1 MARCQKKLNFTFEH
15 FYPTKLIEMTRFE
28 QLNKL
33 IDSLESDFQKF
44 YESGNKAA
52 GTRVRNGMN
61 EAKKLAQEIR
71 TEVTEIKNSDK

>member
-1 MARCQKKLNFTFEH
+1 MVRNQKNLNFH
-15 FYPTKLIEMTRFE
+15 FLTLNLTKNSMTRFE

-44 YESGNKAA
+44 YDSGNKAA

-71 TEVTEIKNSDK
+71 TEVTEMKNAEK